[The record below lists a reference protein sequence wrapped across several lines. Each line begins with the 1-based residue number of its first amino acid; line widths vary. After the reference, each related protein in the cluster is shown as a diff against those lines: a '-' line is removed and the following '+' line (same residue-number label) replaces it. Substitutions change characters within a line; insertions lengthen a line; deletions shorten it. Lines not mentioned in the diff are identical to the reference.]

1 MKASRVLV
9 ALACIALLAGCSGGS
24 ATGSGVNTTATG
36 GPGELFASSKAPKP
50 KATAAKPAVKPAA
63 PKPAPAP
70 AKSTMV
76 APKQSTAPKP
86 AEAPPFRVTI
96 NGDKS
101 GKALID
107 PPQVAVFS
115 GTKVIWT
122 NADTKPHGVLAQN
135 GAFNSGN
142 IAPGASFTWVAGAA
156 GMYAYQ
162 DSSRPYVNAQIQVS
176 PR

>member
-9 ALACIALLAGCSGGS
+9 ALACAALLTGCSGG
-24 ATGSGVNTTATG
+24 AATG
-36 GPGELFASSKAPKP
+36 GDVDLNAKGGPGNLLASKTAVPSKK
-50 KATAAKPAVKPAA
+50 AA
-63 PKPAPAP
+63 PK
-70 AKSTMV
+70 V
-76 APKQSTAPKP
+76 APKKVVTKAPVAARTTAPPPKAAP
-86 AEAPPFRVTI
+86 VQKAPEAQPFRVTI

-122 NADTKPHGVLAQN
+122 NADTKPHGVQAQN

-142 IAPGASFTWVAGAA
+142 IAPGASYTWIAGAA
-156 GMYAYQ
+156 GMYAYA
-162 DSSRPYVNAQIQVS
+162 DSTRPYVNAQIQVS